1 MTLGLKRGTVALVP
15 HETAW
20 EVEAARTI
28 EKLKGILGNAAVD
41 MRHVGSTAI
50 PAICAK
56 PIVDIAVAVRSF
68 ADINEKQAELEAQG
82 FYRRSWNDEGQEL
95 FACGSH
101 YDGTGDRQTHFIHM
115 VLADSAE
122 WRNYLNFRD
131 YLNAF
136 PKEAKAYEALKLS
149 LAAANPEDA
158 GREKYTSGKHDFIRQ
173 TLRKALVWSLLG
185 KTMHV
190 IVDRPV
196 GYRHVTGGSTITYPL
211 NHGYLPGI
219 LSGDGE
225 TLDVYLLGVSE
236 PVQEAEA
243 RIIGIVHR
251 KNDAEDKLIGATDG
265 RSYTREEM
273 STAVQ
278 FQEQFFDTVIQTTE
292 DDDREWTE
300 LG

>member
-1 MTLGLKRGTVALVP
+1 MLGLKRGTVALVP

-28 EKLKGILGNAAVD
+28 EKLKGILGDVTVD
-41 MRHVGSTAI
+41 IQHVGSTAI

-68 ADINEKQAELEAQG
+68 AEINEKQAELEAQG

-95 FACGSH
+95 FASGSH
-101 YDGTGDRQTHFIHM
+101 YDGTGDRQTHFVHV
-115 VLADSAE
+115 VLADSPE

-136 PKEAKAYEALKLS
+136 PAARKAYEKLKLS

-158 GREKYTSGKHDFIRQ
+158 GREKYTSGKHAFIRQ
-173 TLRKALVWSLLG
+173 TLRKALMWSLLG
-185 KTMHV
+185 KTVHV
-190 IVDRPV
+190 VVDRPV
-196 GYRHVTGGSTITYPL
+196 GYRHVTGESTITYPL
-211 NHGYLPGI
+211 NYGYLPGI

-225 TLDVYLLGVSE
+225 ALDVYLLGVSE
-236 PVQEAEA
+236 PVEEAEA

-251 KNDAEDKLIGATDG
+251 KDDVEDKLIGATDG
-265 RSYTREEM
+265 RSYTREELR
-273 STAVQ
+273 TAVQ
-278 FQEQFFDTVIQTTE
+278 FQEQFFETVIQTTE
-292 DDDREWTE
+292 DADREWTE
-300 LG
+300 LC

>member
-28 EKLKGILGNAAVD
+28 EKLKMILGNAAVD
-41 MRHVGSTAI
+41 MQHVGSTAI

-68 ADINEKQAELEAQG
+68 ADINEKQAELETQG

-101 YDGTGDRQTHFIHM
+101 YDGTGDRQTHFIHV

-131 YLNAF
+131 YLNTF
-136 PKEAKAYEALKLS
+136 PAEAKAYEALKLS

-158 GREKYTSGKHDFIRQ
+158 GREKYTSGKHDFVQ
-173 TLRKALVWSLLG
+173 EMLRKASAWRQSEKRM
-185 KTMHV
+185 KTM
-190 IVDRPV
+190 
-196 GYRHVTGGSTITYPL
+196 TGAP
-211 NHGYLPGI
+211 
-219 LSGDGE
+219 
-225 TLDVYLLGVSE
+225 
-236 PVQEAEA
+236 
-243 RIIGIVHR
+243 
-251 KNDAEDKLIGATDG
+251 
-265 RSYTREEM
+265 
-273 STAVQ
+273 
-278 FQEQFFDTVIQTTE
+278 
-292 DDDREWTE
+292 
-300 LG
+300 

>member
-1 MTLGLKRGTVALVP
+1 M
-15 HETAW
+15 
-20 EVEAARTI
+20 
-28 EKLKGILGNAAVD
+28 
-41 MRHVGSTAI
+41 
-50 PAICAK
+50 

-101 YDGTGDRQTHFIHM
+101 YDGTGDRQTHFIHV

-131 YLNAF
+131 YLNTF
-136 PKEAKAYEALKLS
+136 PEAAKAYEVLKLS
-149 LAAANPEDA
+149 LAAANPEDT

-196 GYRHVTGGSTITYPL
+196 GYRYQSCKSLSPQKSVIYVRRVSLPFFCILNRSKNAAPVALKTATGKNHRDSGGSLENVCCHWRINTGMFGENVVWLRHYPKL
-211 NHGYLPGI
+211 K
-219 LSGDGE
+219 
-225 TLDVYLLGVSE
+225 TL
-236 PVQEAEA
+236 
-243 RIIGIVHR
+243 
-251 KNDAEDKLIGATDG
+251 
-265 RSYTREEM
+265 
-273 STAVQ
+273 
-278 FQEQFFDTVIQTTE
+278 
-292 DDDREWTE
+292 
-300 LG
+300 

>member
-1 MTLGLKRGTVALVP
+1 MLGLRRGTVALYS
-15 HETAW
+15 HEKAW
-20 EVEAARTI
+20 ETEAARTI
-28 EKLKGILGNAAVD
+28 ERLRGILGNTAVD
-41 MRHVGSTAI
+41 IQHVGSTAI

-136 PKEAKAYEALKLS
+136 PCAAKAYEALKLS

-158 GREKYTSGKHDFIRQ
+158 GREKYTSGKHAFIQQ
-173 TLRKALVWSLLG
+173 TLREAAEWSLSKKG
-185 KTMHV
+185 NQ
-190 IVDRPV
+190 DRQIRNQQNAPQ
-196 GYRHVTGGSTITYPL
+196 ITA
-211 NHGYLPGI
+211 G
-219 LSGDGE
+219 
-225 TLDVYLLGVSE
+225 
-236 PVQEAEA
+236 
-243 RIIGIVHR
+243 
-251 KNDAEDKLIGATDG
+251 
-265 RSYTREEM
+265 
-273 STAVQ
+273 
-278 FQEQFFDTVIQTTE
+278 
-292 DDDREWTE
+292 
-300 LG
+300 